1 MKKFEIERV
10 IEKLEEKRK
19 IFYSEDDFKFA
30 LALIIQEEYSEAKVR
45 LEYCPT
51 FDFSMHIDILVIIN
65 NRWIPIELKYKTKGC
80 KKIVDNE
87 TFNLK
92 NHGAKDVNCYL
103 YLKDI
108 QRIEKIRDNVPAF
121 REGYAIFI
129 TNELGYTKKP
139 LKQDCVYKEFSLE
152 NGTIKKGI
160 LSWSDNTGAGTKK
173 DLEEPIIL
181 KNQYKINWKEYSKID
196 DSRAGTFMYLI
207 NKIV

>member
-45 LEYCPT
+45 LEYN
-51 FDFSMHIDILVIIN
+51 SIGGMHIDILVILN
-65 NRWIPIELKYKTKGC
+65 DKYIPIELKYKTKTLEAEFE
-80 KKIVDNE
+80 NE
-87 TFNLK
+87 R
-92 NHGAKDVNCYL
+92 Y
-103 YLKDI
+103 YLKKDGAYPRGRYMYLNDI
-108 QRIEKIRDNVPAF
+108 KRIENFIAIVKEAK
-121 REGYAIFI
+121 EGYAIFL
-129 TNELGYTKKP
+129 TNDNNYCENKLE
-139 LKQDCVYKEFSLE
+139 DNAIDFEFSLE